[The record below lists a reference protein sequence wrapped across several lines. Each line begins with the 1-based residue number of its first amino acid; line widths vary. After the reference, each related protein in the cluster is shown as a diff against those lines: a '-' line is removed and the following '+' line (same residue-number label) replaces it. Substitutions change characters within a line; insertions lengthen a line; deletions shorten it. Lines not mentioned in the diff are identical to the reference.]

1 MRMPEH
7 SMREE
12 QFQQCLE
19 SGQRNGVYPTMSIKI
34 NLRWSKL
41 LEIRL
46 KTVTF
51 LEEEKKNR

>member
-1 MRMPEH
+1 MPEH